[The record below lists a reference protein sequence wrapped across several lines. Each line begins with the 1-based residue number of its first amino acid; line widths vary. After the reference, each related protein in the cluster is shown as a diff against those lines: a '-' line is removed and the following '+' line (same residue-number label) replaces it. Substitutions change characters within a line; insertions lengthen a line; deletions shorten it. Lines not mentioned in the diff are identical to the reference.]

1 MVMKYDS
8 IMADWLGGSG
18 EHQPGRARAPHS
30 HGTTLK
36 VGRCTELQKHCANIM
51 SRPEWKLEN
60 TASGAMQGGV
70 HTVHYTAPVSPCC
83 AGWWCRVMRA
93 GWARCWAGAPP
104 RPVMSIVK
112 CNNAVTCT
120 GPADT
125 AYSATFY
132 NTTQH
137 NTEITQHNTT
147 RHYT

>member
-18 EHQPGRARAPHS
+18 EHQPGRAGARTATGQHS
-30 HGTTLK
+30 
-36 VGRCTELQKHCANIM
+36 R
-51 SRPEWKLEN
+51 
-60 TASGAMQGGV
+60 SGAAPSCRNTVQISLQNGNWQIQHQVQCKGV
-70 HTVHYTAPVSPCC
+70 SILSITPPPVSPCC

-132 NTTQH
+132 NTTL
-137 NTEITQHNTT
+137 HNTT
-147 RHYT
+147 QH